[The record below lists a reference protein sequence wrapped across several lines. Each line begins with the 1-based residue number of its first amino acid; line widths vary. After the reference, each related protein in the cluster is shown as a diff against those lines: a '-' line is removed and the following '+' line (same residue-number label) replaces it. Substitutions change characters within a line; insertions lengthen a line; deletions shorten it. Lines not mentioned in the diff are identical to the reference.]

1 MNVGMAV
8 LVGLVAT
15 LAMTVLMYAANI
27 TGMVKMDIPLML
39 GTMVAEPG
47 NTARLIGLGVHFMMG
62 VNFALIYAALWS
74 GTGIAPSAATGLL
87 FVFGLVHG
95 LAAGVAMGAMPVM
108 HPRMSATSSP
118 EGKTLPNPGI
128 FALNYGVRAAVG
140 VLMLHLVYG
149 LGIGLL
155 YRS

>member
-15 LAMTVLMYAANI
+15 LVMTVLMYAANI

-39 GTMVAEPG
+39 GTTVAEPG

-62 VNFALIYAALWS
+62 VIFALIYAALWS

-87 FVFGLVHG
+87 FGLVHG

-118 EGKTLPNPGI
+118 EGKTLPSPGV
-128 FALNYGVRAAVG
+128 FALNYGVMAAAG

-155 YRS
+155 YRP